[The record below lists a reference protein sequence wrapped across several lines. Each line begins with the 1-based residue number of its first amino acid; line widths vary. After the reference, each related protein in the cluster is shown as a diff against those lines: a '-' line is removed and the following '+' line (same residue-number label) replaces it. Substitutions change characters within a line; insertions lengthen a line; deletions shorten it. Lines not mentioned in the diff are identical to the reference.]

1 MIRLHQARHRRASE
15 NRLMK
20 PENALLPVVE
30 NVTRPQAIERIRQV
44 LSALEDDRSCA
55 CAVAARFGVFCQG
68 FRALSDREFRQRFYW
83 IARPRPQASREEL
96 EELVSAYH
104 LGRQQVAGASL
115 CCDVE
120 TRDHCACDGWNRF
133 DNAALEAFCYQVTG
147 KKIRID

>member
-1 MIRLHQARHRRASE
+1 MIRLHQARRRSRHQNMFMNTQSAS
-15 NRLMK
+15 
-20 PENALLPVVE
+20 LPVVE
-30 NVTRPQAIERIRQV
+30 KVTRLQAIDRIRLV
-44 LSALEDDRSCA
+44 LSALEDERSCA

-83 IARPRPQASREEL
+83 IARPRPQASRQEL

>member
-1 MIRLHQARHRRASE
+1 MIRLHQARHRRVSE

-20 PENALLPVVE
+20 PQNASLPVVE
-30 NVTRPQAIERIRQV
+30 NVTRPQAIERIRRV
-44 LSALEDDRSCA
+44 LSALEDD
-55 CAVAARFGVFCQG
+55 
-68 FRALSDREFRQRFYW
+68 RFYW

-120 TRDHCACDGWNRF
+120 TRDHCACDGWTQF
-133 DNAALEAFCYQVTG
+133 DNDALETFCFQVTG
-147 KKIRID
+147 KKIRIGRDSVP